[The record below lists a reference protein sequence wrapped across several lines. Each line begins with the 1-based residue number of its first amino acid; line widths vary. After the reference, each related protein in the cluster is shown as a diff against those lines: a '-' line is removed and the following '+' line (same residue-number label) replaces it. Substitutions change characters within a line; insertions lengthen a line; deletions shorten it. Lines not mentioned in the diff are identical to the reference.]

1 MGWKNSK
8 GVLIMQ
14 KCVSHCEYNCTQITR
29 DDMDFFKGIGSIL
42 MCGVMC
48 MWCCALGGNTYVYV

>member
-48 MWCCALGGNTYVYV
+48 MWYCALGGNT